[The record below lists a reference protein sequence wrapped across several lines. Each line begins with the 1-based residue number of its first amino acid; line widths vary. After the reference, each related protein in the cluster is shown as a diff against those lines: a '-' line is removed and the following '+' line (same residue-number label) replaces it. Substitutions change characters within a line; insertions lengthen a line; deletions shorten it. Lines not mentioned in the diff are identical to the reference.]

1 MKNIALY
8 AICLLLSGIIFLAG
22 FLTGREQAGSTPAAA
37 VSCPTNTD
45 MLMSDEQI
53 PEEPGI
59 PLPSLI
65 RPQRVLM

>member
-1 MKNIALY
+1 MKNFTLY

-22 FLTGREQAGSTPAAA
+22 FLTGREQAGNTPAAT
-37 VSCPTNTD
+37 SNCPANTD

-53 PEEPGI
+53 PEEPGT
-59 PLPSLI
+59 PLPSFT